1 MIGEGQKYPKKY
13 FTNNVLGTMN
23 TESPIKSN
31 LYSEIPS
38 IVVKMI
44 LEAKKYLSLNQDMPA
59 IVTQKED

>member
-1 MIGEGQKYPKKY
+1 
-13 FTNNVLGTMN
+13 MN

>member
-1 MIGEGQKYPKKY
+1 
-13 FTNNVLGTMN
+13 MN
-23 TESPIKSN
+23 TESSIKSN

-38 IVVKMI
+38 IVDKMI